1 MSRSMMGS
9 FTHNIVESSVMAEY
23 LQCIADDLDDTLTPK
38 YPFEETFSLEN
49 GESVNLED

>member
-1 MSRSMMGS
+1 MMGS
-9 FTHNIVESSVMAEY
+9 FTHNIVESSVMTEY
-23 LQCIADDLDDTLTPK
+23 LQCIAEDLDDTLTTK